1 MDNVVAINGAAVPEP
16 GVPDKDIV
24 ELLERHLTDAKSGKT
39 VAVAICSVDSA
50 GWVLDELSMRSH
62 RFTLLGAM
70 SNLIHKLN
78 ARVAGGD

>member
-1 MDNVVAINGAAVPEP
+1 MSKVIAINDTAAPEP

-24 ELLERHLTDAKSGKT
+24 ELLELHLADAKSGKT
-39 VAVAICSVDSA
+39 VAVAVCSVGSA
-50 GWVLDELSMRSH
+50 GRVLGSFSMTSH
-62 RFTLLGAM
+62 RFTLLGVM